1 MIGLKDIL
9 LIKSKT
15 SFPRMLR
22 NFLVLCEEGKEKI
35 ALLDILTVIL
45 VRAID
50 RCCKGP
56 LGRI

>member
-1 MIGLKDIL
+1 MFL
-9 LIKSKT
+9 
-15 SFPRMLR
+15 PR
-22 NFLVLCEEGKEKI
+22 NFLVLREEGKEKI

-56 LGRI
+56 LGWIGRVYAKHFKQFL